1 MLSTMLIYITA
12 FTLFLIAILFLVIKP
27 GKKATS
33 ARPHQE
39 PFVGKE
45 SATAADETETLNDEV
60 TLTGTEEGWVKTGV
74 DEGVLVR
81 TRTTTVTTP
90 QATASYE
97 EIAVETI
104 EEEEAATL
112 EEPVEEPVAKPA
124 KLGLVVMH
132 LVASP
137 DRPYRGYELLQL
149 LLALGLRYGKWN
161 IFHRHEA
168 ASGRGNI
175 LFSLASSTEPGTFN
189 LADISHF
196 SSTGL
201 TLFMR
206 TQDIADKA
214 GALRIMLHTADQIT
228 TELGGTVCDEQR
240 QPLTREK
247 VAQWQQAM
255 LH

>member
-1 MLSTMLIYITA
+1 MLSTMLIYIAA
-12 FTLFLIAILFLVIKP
+12 FTLFLVAILFLVIKP

-45 SATAADETETLNDEV
+45 SATADDEAESLDSEV
-60 TLTGTEEGWVKTGV
+60 TLTSTEEGWIETGV

-97 EIAVETI
+97 EIAIETI
-104 EEEEAATL
+104 EEEEVTTL
-112 EEPVEEPVAKPA
+112 EEPVEKPAAKPA
-124 KLGLVVMH
+124 ALELVVMH

-149 LLALGLRYGKWN
+149 LLALGLRFGKWN

-168 ASGRGNI
+168 TSGRGSI
-175 LFSLASSTEPGTFN
+175 LFSLASSSEPGTFN

-240 QPLTREK
+240 RPLTREK
-247 VAQWQQAM
+247 VAQWQAV
-255 LH
+255 LA